1 MNELRPYIKINSGAT
16 GPTII
21 QNSELAYLGY
31 SCNGCGGVS
40 FNGGNFSILKNNDIH
55 HIYFEN
61 NIKMASFYTLKEKG
75 SPSPFSIS
83 TSLPLSSSSLPSPE
97 LIQ

>member
-1 MNELRPYIKINSGAT
+1 
-16 GPTII
+16 
-21 QNSELAYLGY
+21 
-31 SCNGCGGVS
+31 
-40 FNGGNFSILKNNDIH
+40 
-55 HIYFEN
+55 
-61 NIKMASFYTLKEKG
+61 MASFYTLKEKG